1 MANDF
6 QGTEIAIIGMACRV
20 PGAQSTDEFWKNLAE
35 GKETIVRLTD
45 EELLSAG
52 VPAQVISD
60 PRYVKARGVLQQA
73 EWFDASF
80 FGFTPKKA
88 ELTDPQNRVFLE
100 CAWEVLESAGY
111 DPHKYRGSIGVYGGK
126 SAPGYAFENLFSRP
140 DVLSSVGG
148 LEVLVAADKDHL
160 ATGVSYKLNLK
171 GPSIS
176 VQTAC
181 STSLVAIHLACQ
193 SLLNRECNMALAGGV
208 SIVFPQAGYIY
219 QDGDIGSPDGHC
231 RAFDASAR
239 GTVGGCGVGMVL
251 LKNLEDAIKDGDT
264 IHAII
269 RGSAVNNDGSLKVGY
284 TAPSVDG
291 QSQVIA
297 EAQSMAGVDAET
309 ISYVEAHGTG
319 TNLGD
324 PVEIGALT
332 RAFRASTEKKQFCA
346 VGSLKTNIGH
356 LDAAAGVAGLI
367 KTVLALQNKSIP
379 PSLHFKEPNPTIDF
393 ENSPFFVN
401 NRLSE
406 WKSGPT
412 PRRAGVSS
420 FGVGGTNAHVVLEE
434 APPPAPS
441 GRSRAHKLLVLS
453 AKSSTALDVASSNLA
468 KHLRGNP
475 ELELAD
481 AAFTLQVGR
490 QSFRH
495 RRFVVGQDRLDAV
508 AALEDRSRV
517 VDRLHEGA
525 DPRVAFMFTGQGVQR
540 PGMGHEL
547 YSTEPTFRQHLDEC
561 SRAFEAHTGFDIR
574 ALMFPGAS
582 DEERAAKQLNQTH
595 ITQPVL
601 FAFEYALAKLWI
613 SWGILP
619 QAMIGH
625 SIGEYVAAC
634 LANVFSL
641 EDAIALVAE
650 RGRLMGQLPGGDMI
664 SVPLSEANV
673 TPLLGRDLSMAAI
686 NGPELCVV
694 SGPHEGV
701 AALER
706 ALADRNVTAQRLH
719 TSHAFH
725 SAMMEPILEAFTER
739 VKRVRLSPPEIPF
752 VSNVTGKWISAE
764 EATDPS
770 YWAAHLRRTVRF
782 SSGLERLYE
791 TPDRLLLEIGPAPV
805 LSSLA
810 KRHSAKPAELTVLSA
825 LPHPSDK
832 RGDAEHTLR
841 TLGQLW
847 LGGCQPDWA
856 SFYAGEK
863 RRRVRLPTYPFERQR
878 YWIAPGRR
886 TPLAESAIEHK
897 PVADWFFEP
906 SWQRVALYKQAPLND
921 SRWLL
926 FVDGQG
932 VGEAMARSL
941 VSKHCDVVR
950 VSAGESFSRLDDHRF
965 VIDPGSREH
974 YDRLVNALEASGG
987 CPRRIVHLWSVTS
1000 ETPYQA
1006 NPEQFA
1012 AHQRRGFYSL
1022 LYLIQALSDRQVSGP
1037 LQLTIGTNQAQ
1048 NVSGQESLCPDKAT
1062 VLGAAMTIGAEF
1074 PHMTCRAVDVWLAG
1088 SQDVSIQAENLLRE
1102 AAAASSDRQVAYRGQ
1117 YRWIP
1122 AFPPVSLPPVSGRPA
1137 RLRAGGTYLI
1147 TGGIGGMGLA
1157 LAEYLAKTLQAKLV
1171 LVGRSALPAPE
1182 LWHDYL
1188 SHHDDADSV
1197 AGKIRKLRAI
1207 EESGGEVLVCQADV
1221 SDERQMSEVLA
1232 ATRQRFGPVHGVI
1245 HAAGIPGG
1253 GVMLL
1258 QTPEAAEKVFA
1269 AKVKGTVVLGELFKD
1284 EQLDFMVFCS
1294 SRLSFFGSAGRA
1306 EYAAASRFMD
1316 LFAADLA
1323 KHREGLVT
1331 VINWDTWLEVGMA
1344 VQPKVDQDGTR
1355 RDVRPD
1361 FGMTTH
1367 EGLDVFSRIL
1377 DSQLP
1382 QAAVSLYG
1390 LAPDATR
1397 AQIVSPSQSGRTSH
1411 EQPQTVSHP
1420 RPEIESA
1427 YEAPRTDVER
1437 ALAVIWQDVSGI
1449 APVGIRDNFFELG
1462 GDSVIALQIVAK
1474 ANQAGLKLTPRHVL
1488 EHQTIAELAAVVG
1501 TATRLESE
1509 QGIVTGPVPLTP
1521 VQRWFFEREPA
1532 EPQHFNQSVLL
1543 EELQPVDHS
1552 LLKQSIRHLLAHHDG
1567 LRLRYTCEGSQW
1579 RQSIV
1584 APDDEVTIERIDLS
1598 SVAKADRRA
1607 AIETAAAAV
1616 QRSLNL
1622 FKGPLLRVAY
1632 FDLGP
1637 EQHGRWLFVIHHLA
1651 VDVVSWGALL
1661 EDLQGAYR
1669 ALSGGG
1675 SVSLPPK
1682 TTSLKQWSERL
1693 SAHARSSEVA
1703 QELTY
1708 WSSVGEG
1715 VDARLP
1721 VDFPE
1726 GENNY
1731 GSSEELSS
1739 SLTTDETRALIHRC
1753 RAAYGTQV
1761 DELLLTAVTQA
1772 FSRWT
1777 GEATVLLDLEGHGRE
1792 EFIDGIDVTRTVG
1805 WFTTIYPV
1813 ALTLEPGATHHDAT
1827 KQISGRL
1834 RAIPRHGMN
1843 YGLLRYL
1850 AEDSTIAERLKEAPQ
1865 PEVGFLYL
1873 GRVDQKGTQS
1883 SLFRAAT
1890 EWAGPGAS
1898 PKNRRPH
1905 LLEIALEVES
1915 EQLKTSWTFSRNV
1928 HRPETIRSLNEYFL
1942 ESLRSLIHHADASKT
1957 EPAPSRYPLSG
1968 LDQARVARLV
1978 KSAEEI
1984 EDLYPLSPMQHGM
1997 LFHSLYSSDSN
2008 IYCQKIGRW
2017 FHGDLNVPA
2026 LQQAWQSV
2034 VDRQTVLRT
2043 TFHWEELERPLQAV
2057 HHKVALSWHEEDW
2070 RGLPDVEQQQRLDS
2084 FIENDSQRGFDLTV
2098 PPLMRLSLIRL
2109 ADDVHYFHW
2118 SFHHALLDGWCINLV
2133 VKEVLDFYEAYSNE
2147 RQLELQQPRPYRDYI
2162 AWLGQR
2168 DLLQAEAFWR
2178 DALKG
2183 FVRTTTLAPA
2193 QETSVSH
2200 ATEHRFEHQD
2210 QEFSDADGDALL
2222 EFAKRHKLTVS
2233 TVFQGTWAL
2242 LMSQRCRKAD
2252 IVYGSVVSGQSAD
2265 IDGMS
2270 TMVGLFMN
2278 TLPMRA
2284 TVDPEAD
2291 LLTWLRDFQSHH
2303 ARFREYEYTP
2313 LVDIQRWSAVT
2324 PGTPLFDCI
2333 VSFQSQ
2339 PVSASLQQSLAK
2351 LNIRSTAFSNPS
2363 HYPLTVEGRFQ
2374 KTLSFR
2380 LVYDCSRFQPATI
2393 GEIRRQ
2399 FATYVSSVVRHV
2411 HSTPRVGALLELA
2424 QRQFLDEQEDRLDGV
2439 SETKLRAAARRRSR

>member
-20 PGAQSTDEFWKNLAE
+20 PGARSTDEFWTNLTQ

-45 EELLSAG
+45 EELLAAG
-52 VPAQVISD
+52 VPAEVVSD

-111 DPHKYRGSIGVYGGK
+111 DPQRYRGSIGLYGGK

-148 LEVLVAADKDHL
+148 LEVLVAVDKDHL

-181 STSLVAIHLACQ
+181 STSLVAVHLACQ

-231 RAFDASAR
+231 RAFDAAAA
-239 GTVGGCGVGMVL
+239 GTVGGSGVGIVL

-332 RAFRASTEKKQFCA
+332 RAFRATTEKKRFCA

-379 PSLHFKEPNPTIDF
+379 PSLHFKEPNPKIDF

-406 WKSGPT
+406 WQSGPT

-441 GRSRAHKLLVLS
+441 GRSRAQQLLVLS
-453 AKSSTALDVASSNLA
+453 AKSATALDVATSNLA
-468 KHLRGNP
+468 EHLRSHP
-475 ELELAD
+475 ESELAD
-481 AAFTLQVGR
+481 VAFTLQVGR
-490 QSFRH
+490 QPFRY
-495 RRFVVGQDRLDAV
+495 RRFVVAQDRVDAV

-525 DPRVAFMFTGQGVQR
+525 DPRVAFMFTGQGSQR

-547 YSTEPTFRQHLDEC
+547 YRTEPTFRQHLDEC
-561 SRAFEAHTGFDIR
+561 SRAFHTHTGFDIR
-574 ALMFPGAS
+574 SVMFPAAS
-582 DEERAAKQLNQTH
+582 DEDGAAKQLNQTH

-601 FAFEYALAKLWI
+601 FAFEYSLAKLWI
-613 SWGILP
+613 SWGIHP
-619 QAMIGH
+619 HAMIGH

-664 SVPLSEANV
+664 SVPLAEAELA
-673 TPLLGRDLSMAAI
+673 PLLGRDLSIAAV
-686 NGPELCVV
+686 NAPELCVV
-694 SGPHEGV
+694 SGPHEAV
-701 AALER
+701 EALER
-706 ALADRNVTAQRLH
+706 ALGNRNVIAQRLH

-725 SAMMEPILEAFTER
+725 SAMMEPILEAFTAR
-739 VKRVRLSPPEIPF
+739 VKRVRLAPPDIPF
-752 VSNVTGKWISAE
+752 VSNVTGNWISAE

-770 YWAAHLRRTVRF
+770 YWATHLRRTVRF
-782 SSGLERLYE
+782 SSGIERLCE
-791 TPDRLLLEIGPAPV
+791 APDRVLLEIGPAPV

-810 KRHSAKPAELTVLSA
+810 KRHAAKRAELTVVSA
-825 LPHPSDK
+825 LPHRSDK
-832 RGDAEHTLR
+832 RGDVEHTLR

-847 LGGCQPDWA
+847 LAGSQPDGA
-856 SFYAGEK
+856 GFYAGET
-863 RRRVRLPTYPFERQR
+863 RRRVMLPTYPFERQR
-878 YWIAPGRR
+878 YWIAPGRK
-886 TPLAESAIEHK
+886 TPLAEITVTEK
-897 PVADWFFEP
+897 PVTDWLFEP
-906 SWQRVALYKQAPLND
+906 SWQRRALDRQAPIHD

-926 FVDGQG
+926 LIDEQG
-932 VGEAMARSL
+932 LGEAMARSL
-941 VSKHCDVVR
+941 LSNDCDVVC
-950 VSAGESFSRLDDHRF
+950 VSAGETFSRIDDQRF
-965 VIDPGSREH
+965 IINPVRREH
-974 YDRLVNALEASGG
+974 YDELLGALKASGRW
-987 CPRRIVHLWSVTS
+987 PTQIVHLWSVTA
-1000 ETPYQA
+1000 ETPYRASPQRFT
-1006 NPEQFA
+1006 E
-1012 AHQRRGFYSL
+1012 HQQRGFFSV
-1022 LYLIQALSDRQVSGP
+1022 LYLVQALSDRQVTDR
-1037 LQLTIGTNQAQ
+1037 LQLTVATNQVQ
-1048 NVSGQESLCPDKAT
+1048 DVNGQELLCPDKAT
-1062 VLGAAMTIGAEF
+1062 VLGPAMTIGAEF
-1074 PHMTCRAVDVWLAG
+1074 PRITCRSVDVWLAG
-1088 SQDVSIQAENLLRE
+1088 SEDVSIQAENLVRE
-1102 AAAASSDRQVAYRGQ
+1102 AAAASSEKQVAYRGQ

-1122 AFPPVSLPPVSGRPA
+1122 AFPAAPVAPVSGRPA
-1137 RLRAGGTYLI
+1137 RLRTGGTYLI
-1147 TGGIGGMGLA
+1147 TGGVGGMGLA
-1157 LAEYLAKTLQAKLV
+1157 LAEYLAETVQAKLV
-1171 LVGRSALPAPE
+1171 LVGRSEFPARE
-1182 LWHDYL
+1182 RWGDYL
-1188 SHHDDADSV
+1188 RDDRSDHIARQ
-1197 AGKIRKLRAI
+1197 IRSLRAI
-1207 EESGGEVLVCQADV
+1207 EEAGGEVLVCRADV
-1221 SDERQMSEVLA
+1221 SDTRQMSDVLA
-1232 ATRQRFGPVHGVI
+1232 ATHRRFGAVNGAIHTAGV
-1245 HAAGIPGG
+1245 PGG

-1258 QTPEAAEKVFA
+1258 QTPEAVEKVFA
-1269 AKVKGTVVLGELFKD
+1269 AKVRGTVVLDELLKD
-1284 EQLDFMVFCS
+1284 EPLDFMVFCS
-1294 SRLSFFGSAGRA
+1294 SRLSFFGSAGRS
-1306 EYAAASRFMD
+1306 EYSAASKFMD
-1316 LFAADLA
+1316 VFAAHLA
-1323 KHREGLVT
+1323 RRRRGLVT
-1331 VINWDTWLEVGMA
+1331 TINWDTWQEVGMA
-1344 VQPKVDQDGTR
+1344 VQSKVDANGTR
-1355 RDVRPD
+1355 RDVRPE
-1361 FGMTTH
+1361 FGMTTRQ
-1367 EGLDVFSRIL
+1367 GVDVFSRIL
-1377 DSQLP
+1377 DGRLP
-1382 QAAVSLYG
+1382 QIAVSLHG
-1390 LAPDATR
+1390 AAPDVSR
-1397 AQIVSPSQSGRTSH
+1397 AQAESSTQSRSTADQ
-1411 EQPQTVSHP
+1411 QPPAASHP
-1420 RPEIESA
+1420 RPAIESD
-1427 YEAPRTDVER
+1427 YEAPRTDDER
-1437 ALAVIWQDVSGI
+1437 TLARIWQEVSGI
-1449 APVGIRDNFFELG
+1449 ETVGIRDNFFELG

-1488 EHQTIAELAAVVG
+1488 EHQTIAELASVVG
-1501 TATRLESE
+1501 TAPRIEAE
-1509 QGIVTGPVPLTP
+1509 QGLVTGPVPLTP
-1521 VQRWFFEREPA
+1521 VQRWFFEREPP
-1532 EPQHFNQSVLL
+1532 EPHHFNQSVLL

-1552 LLKQSIRHLLAHHDG
+1552 LLQQSIRHLLAHHDG
-1567 LRLRYTCEGSQW
+1567 LRLRYSRDGSRW
-1579 RQSIV
+1579 TQSI
-1584 APDDEVTIERIDLS
+1584 ADPDDEVAIERIDLS
-1598 SVAKADRRA
+1598 RVAKSDQRA
-1607 AIETAAAAV
+1607 AIEAAAAAV

-1622 FKGPLLRVAY
+1622 FKGPLLRLAY

-1637 EQHGRWLFVIHHLA
+1637 EQQGRWLLVIHHLA

-1669 ALSGGG
+1669 ALSSGA
-1675 SVSLPPK
+1675 SVSFPAK
-1682 TTSLKQWSERL
+1682 TTSFKQWSERL
-1693 SAHARSSEVA
+1693 TAYARSSEVA
-1703 QELTY
+1703 KELTY

-1715 VDARLP
+1715 FDARLP
-1721 VDFPE
+1721 VDFPD
-1726 GENNY
+1726 GANNY
-1731 GSSEELSS
+1731 GSSEELSA

-1761 DELLLTAVTQA
+1761 DEVLLTAVTQA

-1777 GEATVLLDLEGHGRE
+1777 GQATVLLDLEGHGRE
-1792 EFIDGIDVTRTVG
+1792 EFIEGVDVTRTVG

-1813 ALTLEPGATHHDAT
+1813 ALTLAPRATHHDAT
-1827 KQISGRL
+1827 KQISERL
-1834 RAIPRHGMN
+1834 RAVPRHGMN

-1850 AEDSTIAERLKEAPQ
+1850 TEDSTIAQRLKEAPQ

-1890 EWAGPGAS
+1890 EWAGPGTS

-1915 EQLKTSWTFSRNV
+1915 EQLKVSWMFSRNV

-1942 ESLRSLIHHADASKT
+1942 ESLRSLIRHAD
-1957 EPAPSRYPLSG
+1957 EPKAESAPSRYPLSG
-1968 LDQARVARLV
+1968 LDEPTVARLV
-1978 KSAEEI
+1978 KSAEGI

-2057 HHKVALSWHEEDW
+2057 HQKVTLSWHEEDW
-2070 RGLPDVEQQQRLDS
+2070 RALPDVEQQRRLDS
-2084 FIENDSQRGFDLTV
+2084 FIENDSRRGFDLTV

-2133 VKEVLDFYEAYSNE
+2133 VKEVLDFYEAYSND

-2183 FVRTTTLAPA
+2183 FVRSTTLAPA

-2200 ATEHRFEHQD
+2200 DSEHRFEHQE
-2210 QEFSDADGDALL
+2210 QEFSDSDGDALL

-2242 LMSQRCRKAD
+2242 LMSQRCRKPD

-2284 TVDPEAD
+2284 SVDPEAE

-2303 ARFREYEYTP
+2303 ARLREYEYTP

-2380 LVYDCSRFQPATI
+2380 LVYDCARFQPATI

-2399 FATYVSSVVRHV
+2399 FATYVSSIVRQV
-2411 HSTPRVGALLELA
+2411 HSKPRVGAFLESA